1 MSPSW
6 AKRHGYA
13 LVEMVLAIGAVAIVI
28 GLCAGMLHVLLR
40 LDRTAR
46 SHLVETTTIG
56 RLARQFRQD
65 VHAAHDANRGA
76 TGNGAAAKLE
86 LVLSGDRSIIYEM
99 RDGSLLRR
107 EHHGNTAG
115 RLETYRLPFCREG
128 VFTMHTQ
135 DGKVWVQLRL
145 RRGPESGVASGASGP
160 RQDLAIDARV
170 GRDLDRF
177 SVRPKSEDET
187 P

>member
-1 MSPSW
+1 
-6 AKRHGYA
+6 
-13 LVEMVLAIGAVAIVI
+13 MVLAIGSVAIVI

-65 VHAAHDANRGA
+65 IHAAREANPSA
-76 TGNGAAAKLE
+76 AGNGPAAKLE
-86 LVLSGDRSIIYEM
+86 LVLAGDRSITYET

-107 EHHGNTAG
+107 EHRGDTAG
-115 RLETYRLPFCREG
+115 RLETYRLPYRREG
-128 VFTMHTQ
+128 AFVVQPQ

-145 RRGPESGVASGASGP
+145 RRSPESDAASGASGR
-160 RQDLAIDARV
+160 RQDVAIDAHL

-177 SVRPKSEDET
+177 RVSPKGEDQT

>member
-1 MSPSW
+1 
-6 AKRHGYA
+6 
-13 LVEMVLAIGAVAIVI
+13 MVLAIGAIAIVI
-28 GLCAGMLHVLLR
+28 GLCAAMLHVLLR

-65 VHAAHDANRGA
+65 VHAARDANRGA
-76 TGNGAAAKLE
+76 AGNGPAAKLE
-86 LVLSGDRSIIYEM
+86 LVFSGDRSVTYEM

-115 RLETYRLPFCREG
+115 RLEAYGLPFCREALF
-128 VFTMHTQ
+128 VMQAQ
-135 DGKVWVQLRL
+135 DSEVWVQLRL
-145 RRGPESGVASGASGP
+145 RRGPESRIASGASGP

-177 SVRPKSEDET
+177 PVSPKGEDEA

>member
-1 MSPSW
+1 
-6 AKRHGYA
+6 
-13 LVEMVLAIGAVAIVI
+13 MVLAIGAVAIVI

-65 VHAAHDANRGA
+65 AHAARDAHRGA
-76 TGNGAAAKLE
+76 ARNGPAAKLD
-86 LVLSGDRSIIYEM
+86 LVLSGDRSVTYEM

-107 EHHGNTAG
+107 EHGGDTAG
-115 RLETYRLPFCREG
+115 RLEAYRLPCCREALF
-128 VFTMHTQ
+128 VVQAQ
-135 DGKVWVQLRL
+135 DGAVWVQLRL
-145 RRGPESGVASGASGP
+145 RRGPEIDAAAGASRPSP

-177 SVRPKSEDET
+177 PVSPKGEDEA